1 MVNETAKR
9 ASGNVPWFI
18 RAPRWVKELHAY
30 KSGLR
35 AETIRAKITLAAR
48 VSPELSL
55 LRPRLS
61 FGLETLHHHTG
72 TFH

>member
-1 MVNETAKR
+1 MSEQSVKR
-9 ASGNVPWFI
+9 ATNVPWFI
-18 RAPRWVKELHAY
+18 RAPKWVKELHAY

-35 AETIRAKITLAAR
+35 AETIRAKITLASA

-61 FGLETLHHHTG
+61 FGLETLHHHAG
-72 TFH
+72 TMH